1 VGVVPIIGRMTR
13 VPARAADLAG
23 AFLARTGLVA
33 CLLAISALL
42 MPATALAGVKPDV
55 TTGQNFDGT
64 IVNPQ
69 AATSTQELVFG
80 WINPHGLSTTYRI
93 DYAVSTAQWCQS
105 GGTTGSPQTTSS
117 TSVGFTDSNPHNLSL
132 AASVFTSGTAYCAA
146 LSATNSA
153 GTTLGNQVLFTAGLP
168 TVTTATAN
176 ATGVQQA
183 SVQGT
188 VDPATQATTYS
199 VVYDLASSTWC
210 MNDGLNGSP
219 SYETTATAL
228 PQQDAVAHT
237 VTVNVSQTGSTPLLP
252 NTEYCAAMAASNGS
266 SNTAGAQVVGTTTL
280 ATFTTDPAVT
290 STSIQSTSATTAQ
303 LAGSVNPDGVSTTYF
318 AAYAPVS
325 SDWCQTNE
333 AGGAP
338 TNTTTPQTLNAQD
351 QSAHNVTVNIPGLTT
366 GVTYCVSLESD
377 NTPLGVSD
385 GGELPDQSLQPLP
398 PPFTAGLPTATTSD
412 VNVDS
417 ATTAE
422 LDGTVGPSGQATSDY
437 AVYDLQNSTWCE
449 SNGTTGTPSDSSTP
463 VPLAQADSGTYN
475 VSVEMT
481 DLTPGAQYCVALA
494 AHNGSNGQ
502 SGSPSPTIG
511 GTPQDFTAGVAPGAG
526 DSSVTDQ
533 TASSSLVSG
542 TANAEGQTT
551 TYQVAYDTA
560 DSQWCNGE
568 VGSPTYTTTSVTLPS
583 VHSSDHPVTVAL
595 TGLTSGTTYCEAIV
609 ATNQSGSTTG
619 TQAQFVAGL
628 PTAVAS
634 TSNASSPTSETL
646 VGAVTPTTQ
655 ATSYYVAYDAASS
668 AWCQNG
674 GGDPAG
680 ATYTTGHA
688 ELGISDNLTHTV
700 SVTLTGLAPGES
712 YCAELVA
719 ENDTNQAGT
728 YISPSDALTFTAG
741 YSFTAS
747 TSTSQG
753 VTDTSATIDGTVNP
767 AGLATSYWVAYDL
780 GDSDWCSSQGQ
791 EGLPSYSSTPISLP
805 QTDTLSHDVSAP
817 VTGLSPG
824 TSYCAAIVAQ
834 NDEGTSTG
842 TQVSFPT
849 VSDGPAPA
857 PAPAPA
863 PPTAGPPSQ
872 VVVRAAS
879 PTSPREARIVA
890 SINPDGQS
898 TTYHAAYAPASSP
911 FCVGGGSGGHPRT
924 TATEALTTTE
934 SSTHQVTVQL
944 AGLTAGTRYCAEV
957 VAENASGTTESVIKV
972 FTTIGDPR
980 VSDLR
985 LSPTTFGAAARAKSA
1000 SRSGTRVSFRDSQA
1014 GRATFTVT
1022 THRRGRTV
1030 VIGRFSRT
1038 TRAGLDRFAF
1048 SGEVAR
1054 KVLPRGRYELEV
1066 IATDRWGLSSAG
1078 AKVGFTIR

>member
-1 VGVVPIIGRMTR
+1 MTH
-13 VPARAADLAG
+13 VPARAADLARG
-23 AFLARTGLVA
+23 LLARTGLVA
-33 CLLAISALL
+33 CLLVVSAAL
-42 MPATALAGVKPDV
+42 MPATAFAQVKPTV
-55 TTGQNFDGT
+55 VTGQDFDET

-93 DYAVSTAQWCQS
+93 DYALSTDPWCQS
-105 GGTTGSPQTTSS
+105 SGATGSPQATTSAA
-117 TSVGFTDSNPHNLSL
+117 VEFTDSNPHNLSL

-153 GTTLGNQVLFTAGLP
+153 GTTVGNQVPFTAGLP

-199 VVYDLASSTWC
+199 VVYDFASSTWC
-210 MNDGLNGSP
+210 LSDGASGSP
-219 SYETTATAL
+219 SYETAATAL
-228 PQQDAVAHT
+228 LHQDAIAHT
-237 VTVNVSQTGSTPLLP
+237 VTVNISQTGSTPLVR
-252 NTEYCAAMAASNGS
+252 NTQYCAAIAASNGS
-266 SNTAGAQVVGTTTL
+266 SNTAGAQVIGTTSL

-303 LAGSVNPDGVSTTYF
+303 LAGSVNPDGASTTYF

-325 SDWCQTNE
+325 SDWCQTDE
-333 AGGAP
+333 ASGAP
-338 TNTTTPQTLNAQD
+338 ASTTTPQQLGAQD

-366 GVTYCVSLESD
+366 GVTYCVSLESN
-377 NTPLGVSD
+377 NTPLGISD
-385 GGELPDQSLQPLP
+385 GGELPDQSLDPLP
-398 PPFTAGLPTATTSD
+398 PPFTAGLPTASTSD

-417 ATTAE
+417 VTTAE
-422 LDGTVGPSGQATSDY
+422 LDGTVGPSGQATTYY
-437 AVYDLQNSTWCE
+437 AVYDLQNSTWCG
-449 SNGTTGTPSDSSTP
+449 SNGETGTPSDSSAP
-463 VPLAQADSGTYN
+463 VSLAHADSGTYN
-475 VSVEMT
+475 VSVEIT
-481 DLTPGAQYCVALA
+481 GLTPGVQYCVALA

-502 SGSPSPTIG
+502 SGSPSPSIG
-511 GTPQDFTAGVAPGAG
+511 GTPEYFTAGVAPRAG
-526 DSSVTDQ
+526 ESSVADQ

-551 TYQVAYDTA
+551 TYQVAYDTT

-568 VGSPTYTTTSVTLPS
+568 VGTPTSTTSVTLPS
-583 VHSSDHPVTVAL
+583 VDTSDHLVTVAL

-619 TQAQFVAGL
+619 SQTQFVAGL

-634 TSNASSPTSETL
+634 ASTTSSPTSEILAGT
-646 VGAVTPTTQ
+646 VTPTTQ

-688 ELGISDNLTHTV
+688 ELGIIDNLTHTV
-700 SVTLTGLAPGES
+700 SATLTGLAPGES

-728 YISPSDALTFTAG
+728 YISPSAPLTFTAG

-747 TSTSQG
+747 TLTSQG
-753 VTDTSATIDGTVNP
+753 VTGTSATIDGTVNP

-791 EGLPSYSSTPISLP
+791 EGLPTYSSNPISLP
-805 QTDTLSHDVSAP
+805 QTDTISHDVFAP
-817 VTGLSPG
+817 VTGLTPA

-834 NDEGTSTG
+834 NDEGTSNG
-842 TQVSFPT
+842 AQVSFTT
-849 VSDGPAPA
+849 VSGGRAPA
-857 PAPAPA
+857 SA
-863 PPTAGPPSQ
+863 PPTAGPPSG

-879 PTSPREARIVA
+879 PTSPRGARIVA
-890 SINPDGQS
+890 TINPDGQR

-924 TATEALTTTE
+924 TATEKLKATD
-934 SSTHQVTVQL
+934 SSTHHVTVQL

-957 VAENASGTTESVIKV
+957 VAKNASGTTKSVIKV
-972 FTTIGDPR
+972 FATIGDPR

-985 LSPTTFGAAARAKSA
+985 LNPTTFSAAARATSA
-1000 SRSGTRVSFRDSQA
+1000 NRSGTRVFFRDSQA

-1022 THRRGRTV
+1022 AHLRGRA
-1030 VIGRFSRT
+1030 VIIGAFSRT
-1038 TRAGLDRFAF
+1038 TRGGLEGFAF
-1048 SGEVAR
+1048 PGEVAG
-1054 KVLPRGRYELEV
+1054 KMLPRGRYELEV
-1066 IATDRWGLSSAG
+1066 IATNRWGLPSG
-1078 AKVGFTIR
+1078 EAKVSFTVR